1 MMSVHRAPP
10 ILERRHLRRRC
21 VGCGLAAEAINAGSI
36 DECPRC
42 GCDLTSRPLRSY
54 AEMEGLFELDASEVP
69 EGAAVARARADAA
82 AARWLLVV
90 GGVAVA
96 AAGTLVA
103 ALLMAAP

>member
-1 MMSVHRAPP
+1 MSVHRAPP

-42 GCDLTSRPLRSY
+42 GCDLSARPPRSY
-54 AEMEGLFELDASEVP
+54 AEMEGLFELDAAEVP
-69 EGAAVARARADAA
+69 DPAALARARADAA

-90 GGVAVA
+90 GAVAVA
-96 AAGTLVA
+96 GAGTLA
-103 ALLMAAP
+103 GALLLAAP

>member
-1 MMSVHRAPP
+1 MSVHRAPP

-42 GCDLTSRPLRSY
+42 GCDLSARPPRSY
-54 AEMEGLFELDASEVP
+54 AEMEGLFDLDAAEVP
-69 EGAAVARARADAA
+69 EPAALARARADAA

-90 GGVAVA
+90 GAVA
-96 AAGTLVA
+96 LAGAGSLA
-103 ALLMAAP
+103 GALLLAAP

>member
-1 MMSVHRAPP
+1 MSVHRAPP

-42 GCDLTSRPLRSY
+42 GCDLSARPPRSY
-54 AEMEGLFELDASEVP
+54 AEMEGLFELDAAEVP
-69 EGAAVARARADAA
+69 EPAALARARADAA

-90 GGVAVA
+90 GAVAVA
-96 AAGTLVA
+96 GAGTLA
-103 ALLMAAP
+103 GALLLAAP